1 MKKKQTKT
9 GPKSVTGFSI
19 LKIYLQEKQQ
29 KEDWILNRKRRN
41 RAGFFLGIL
50 LLLFGSMPAA
60 AARQESE
67 PNQLFATAA
76 CLMDGDTGRVLFGK
90 RETDPMAM
98 ASTTKIMTCILA
110 LENGGEQAVATAS
123 AQAAAAPKV
132 HLGVYEGEQFLLG
145 DLLYSLMLESHNDAA
160 VMIAETIGGSIEGFA
175 ALMNEKAAAIGC
187 TDTHFVTPN
196 GLDASDAGGDHHT
209 TAADLARI
217 MRYCIKTSPKA
228 TEFLAVTQTRSYTFW
243 DLEKKNMFNCCNHN
257 ALLDQMEG
265 AISGK
270 TGFTAKA
277 GYCYTGALERDGK
290 CLIVTLLA
298 CGWPNHKNYKWTD
311 AAKLLNYGLESYT
324 YRDVLDHSWKPGR
337 IEVTD
342 GVYDGLLQTKSSASL
357 TLVSPALDP
366 ARSLPVLLK
375 ETEIPKKD
383 IFLPEL
389 IEAPVKK
396 GEKVGSVTY
405 SIDGMLLAE
414 YPVYAAETIEK
425 IDYGWCMEQVAE
437 RLSVTPLCES
447 PLRRVSFERI
457 FQILQRNSVTAVTTE
472 QTSAIGSA

>member
-19 LKIYLQEKQQ
+19 LKIYLQEKRQ

-50 LLLFGSMPAA
+50 LLLFGSMPVA

-160 VMIAETIGGSIEGFA
+160 VMIAETISGSIEGFA
-175 ALMNEKAAAIGC
+175 ALMNEKAAVIGC

-311 AAKLLNYGLESYT
+311 VAKLLNYGLESYT

-357 TLVSPALDP
+357 GLVSPALDP

-437 RLSVTPLCES
+437 RLFCHASV
-447 PLRRVSFERI
+447 
-457 FQILQRNSVTAVTTE
+457 
-472 QTSAIGSA
+472 

>member
-98 ASTTKIMTCILA
+98 ASTTKTMTCILA

-132 HLGVYEGEQFLLG
+132 HLGVYEGERFLLG

-160 VMIAETIGGSIEGFA
+160 VMIAETISGSIEGFA

-298 CGWPNHKNYKWTD
+298 CGWPNHKNYKWAD

-405 SIDGMLLAE
+405 SIDGILLAE

-437 RLSVTPLCES
+437 RLFCHASV
-447 PLRRVSFERI
+447 
-457 FQILQRNSVTAVTTE
+457 
-472 QTSAIGSA
+472 

>member
-160 VMIAETIGGSIEGFA
+160 VMIADTIGGSIEGFA

-298 CGWPNHKNYKWTD
+298 CGWPNHKNYKWAD

-396 GEKVGSVTY
+396 GEKVGSMTY
-405 SIDGMLLAE
+405 SIDGILLAE

-437 RLSVTPLCES
+437 RLFCHASV
-447 PLRRVSFERI
+447 
-457 FQILQRNSVTAVTTE
+457 
-472 QTSAIGSA
+472 

>member
-298 CGWPNHKNYKWTD
+298 CGWPNHKNYKWAD

-357 TLVSPALDP
+357 SLVSPALDP

-396 GEKVGSVTY
+396 GEKVGSMTY
-405 SIDGMLLAE
+405 SIDGILLAE

-437 RLSVTPLCES
+437 RLFCHASV
-447 PLRRVSFERI
+447 
-457 FQILQRNSVTAVTTE
+457 
-472 QTSAIGSA
+472 

>member
-298 CGWPNHKNYKWTD
+298 CGWPNHKNYKWAD

-357 TLVSPALDP
+357 SLVSPALDP

-405 SIDGMLLAE
+405 SIDGILLAE

-437 RLSVTPLCES
+437 RLFCHASV
-447 PLRRVSFERI
+447 
-457 FQILQRNSVTAVTTE
+457 
-472 QTSAIGSA
+472 

>member
-1 MKKKQTKT
+1 MILQGTSYNEDEADKNRPQKRDRLFCFRDLFERRTTK
-9 GPKSVTGFSI
+9 G
-19 LKIYLQEKQQ
+19 
-29 KEDWILNRKRRN
+29 DWSLTRKRRN

-50 LLLFGSMPAA
+50 LLLFGSLPAA
-60 AARQESE
+60 AAGQESE

-90 RETDPMAM
+90 RGTDPMAM

-110 LENGGEQAVATAS
+110 LENGEEETVVTAS

-196 GLDASDAGGDHHT
+196 GLDDSDAGGDHHT

-217 MRYCIKTSPKA
+217 MRYCIKNSPKA

-243 DLEKKNMFNCCNHN
+243 DLEKKNMFNCYNHN

-298 CGWPNHKNYKWTD
+298 CGWPNHKNYKWAD

-342 GVYDGLLQTKSSASL
+342 GVYDGMLQTKSSASL
-357 TLVSPALDP
+357 SLVSPALDP

-405 SIDGMLLAE
+405 SMDGILLAE

-425 IDYGWCMEQVAE
+425 IDYRWCVEQVAE
-437 RLSVTPLCES
+437 RLFCHASV
-447 PLRRVSFERI
+447 
-457 FQILQRNSVTAVTTE
+457 
-472 QTSAIGSA
+472 

>member
-41 RAGFFLGIL
+41 KAGFFLGIL

-298 CGWPNHKNYKWTD
+298 CGWPNHKNYKWAD

-357 TLVSPALDP
+357 SLVSPALDP

-405 SIDGMLLAE
+405 SIDGILLAE

-437 RLSVTPLCES
+437 RLFCHASV
-447 PLRRVSFERI
+447 
-457 FQILQRNSVTAVTTE
+457 
-472 QTSAIGSA
+472 

>member
-132 HLGVYEGEQFLLG
+132 HLGVYKGEQFLLG

-298 CGWPNHKNYKWTD
+298 CGWPNHKNYKWAD

-396 GEKVGSVTY
+396 GEKVGSMTY
-405 SIDGMLLAE
+405 SIDGILLAE

-437 RLSVTPLCES
+437 RLFCHASV
-447 PLRRVSFERI
+447 
-457 FQILQRNSVTAVTTE
+457 
-472 QTSAIGSA
+472 

>member
-217 MRYCIKTSPKA
+217 LRYCIKTSPKA

-298 CGWPNHKNYKWTD
+298 CGWPNHKNYKWAD

-396 GEKVGSVTY
+396 GEKVGSMTY
-405 SIDGMLLAE
+405 SIDGILLAE

-437 RLSVTPLCES
+437 RLFCHASV
-447 PLRRVSFERI
+447 
-457 FQILQRNSVTAVTTE
+457 
-472 QTSAIGSA
+472 

>member
-9 GPKSVTGFSI
+9 DPKSVTGFSI

-110 LENGGEQAVATAS
+110 LENGREQAVATAS

-298 CGWPNHKNYKWTD
+298 CGWPNHKNYKWAD

-357 TLVSPALDP
+357 SLVSPALDP

-396 GEKVGSVTY
+396 GEKVGSMTY
-405 SIDGMLLAE
+405 SIDGILLAE
-414 YPVYAAETIEK
+414 YPVYADETIEK

-437 RLSVTPLCES
+437 RLFCHASV
-447 PLRRVSFERI
+447 
-457 FQILQRNSVTAVTTE
+457 
-472 QTSAIGSA
+472 

>member
-160 VMIAETIGGSIEGFA
+160 VMIAETIGESIEGFA

-298 CGWPNHKNYKWTD
+298 CGWPNHKNYKWAD

-396 GEKVGSVTY
+396 GEKVGSMTY
-405 SIDGMLLAE
+405 SIDGILLAE

-437 RLSVTPLCES
+437 RLFCHASV
-447 PLRRVSFERI
+447 
-457 FQILQRNSVTAVTTE
+457 
-472 QTSAIGSA
+472 

>member
-1 MKKKQTKT
+1 MILQGTSYNEDEADKNRPQKRDRLFCFRDLFERRTTK
-9 GPKSVTGFSI
+9 G
-19 LKIYLQEKQQ
+19 
-29 KEDWILNRKRRN
+29 DWSLTRKRRN

-50 LLLFGSMPAA
+50 LLLFGSLPAA
-60 AARQESE
+60 AAGQESE

-90 RETDPMAM
+90 RGTDPMAM

-110 LENGGEQAVATAS
+110 LENGEEETVVTAS

-160 VMIAETIGGSIEGFA
+160 VMIAESIGGSIEGFA

-243 DLEKKNMFNCCNHN
+243 DLEKKNMFNCYNHN

-298 CGWPNHKNYKWTD
+298 CGWPSHKNYKWAD

-357 TLVSPALDP
+357 SLVSPALDP

-383 IFLPEL
+383 IFLPEF

-437 RLSVTPLCES
+437 RLFCHASV
-447 PLRRVSFERI
+447 
-457 FQILQRNSVTAVTTE
+457 
-472 QTSAIGSA
+472 

>member
-41 RAGFFLGIL
+41 RVGFFLGIL

-160 VMIAETIGGSIEGFA
+160 VIGGSIEGFA

-324 YRDVLDHSWKPGR
+324 YRDVLDHSWKLGR

-405 SIDGMLLAE
+405 SIGGMLLAE

-437 RLSVTPLCES
+437 RLFCHASV
-447 PLRRVSFERI
+447 
-457 FQILQRNSVTAVTTE
+457 
-472 QTSAIGSA
+472 

>member
-41 RAGFFLGIL
+41 RAGFFLGML

-298 CGWPNHKNYKWTD
+298 CGWPNHKNYKWAD

-396 GEKVGSVTY
+396 GEKVGSMTY
-405 SIDGMLLAE
+405 SIDGILLAE

-437 RLSVTPLCES
+437 RLFCHASV
-447 PLRRVSFERI
+447 
-457 FQILQRNSVTAVTTE
+457 
-472 QTSAIGSA
+472 

>member
-41 RAGFFLGIL
+41 RTGFFLGIL

-298 CGWPNHKNYKWTD
+298 CGWPNHKNYKWAD

-357 TLVSPALDP
+357 GLVSPALDP

-396 GEKVGSVTY
+396 GEKVGSMTY
-405 SIDGMLLAE
+405 SIDGILLAE

-437 RLSVTPLCES
+437 RLFCHASV
-447 PLRRVSFERI
+447 
-457 FQILQRNSVTAVTTE
+457 
-472 QTSAIGSA
+472 

>member
-160 VMIAETIGGSIEGFA
+160 VMIAETNGGSIEGFA

-298 CGWPNHKNYKWTD
+298 CGWPNHKNYKWAD

-396 GEKVGSVTY
+396 GEKVGSMTY
-405 SIDGMLLAE
+405 SIDGILLAE

-437 RLSVTPLCES
+437 RLFCHASV
-447 PLRRVSFERI
+447 
-457 FQILQRNSVTAVTTE
+457 
-472 QTSAIGSA
+472 

>member
-298 CGWPNHKNYKWTD
+298 CGWPNHKNYKWAD
-311 AAKLLNYGLESYT
+311 AAKLLNYGMESYT

-437 RLSVTPLCES
+437 RLFCHASV
-447 PLRRVSFERI
+447 
-457 FQILQRNSVTAVTTE
+457 
-472 QTSAIGSA
+472 

>member
-160 VMIAETIGGSIEGFA
+160 VMIAETISGSIEGFA

-298 CGWPNHKNYKWTD
+298 CGWPNHKNYKWAD

-396 GEKVGSVTY
+396 GEKVGSMTY
-405 SIDGMLLAE
+405 SIDGILLAE

-437 RLSVTPLCES
+437 RLFCHASV
-447 PLRRVSFERI
+447 
-457 FQILQRNSVTAVTTE
+457 
-472 QTSAIGSA
+472 

>member
-160 VMIAETIGGSIEGFA
+160 VMIAETIGGSIDGFA

-298 CGWPNHKNYKWTD
+298 CGWPNHKNYKWAD

-437 RLSVTPLCES
+437 RLFCHASV
-447 PLRRVSFERI
+447 
-457 FQILQRNSVTAVTTE
+457 
-472 QTSAIGSA
+472 

>member
-175 ALMNEKAAAIGC
+175 ALMNEKAAAIGG

-311 AAKLLNYGLESYT
+311 AAKHLNYGLESYT

-357 TLVSPALDP
+357 GLVSPALDP

-437 RLSVTPLCES
+437 RLFCHASV
-447 PLRRVSFERI
+447 
-457 FQILQRNSVTAVTTE
+457 
-472 QTSAIGSA
+472 

>member
-298 CGWPNHKNYKWTD
+298 CGWPNHKNYKWAD

-357 TLVSPALDP
+357 GLVSPALDP

-437 RLSVTPLCES
+437 RLFCHASV
-447 PLRRVSFERI
+447 
-457 FQILQRNSVTAVTTE
+457 
-472 QTSAIGSA
+472 

>member
-1 MKKKQTKT
+1 M
-9 GPKSVTGFSI
+9 
-19 LKIYLQEKQQ
+19 
-29 KEDWILNRKRRN
+29 NRKRRN

-298 CGWPNHKNYKWTD
+298 CGWPNHKNYKWAD

-396 GEKVGSVTY
+396 GEKVGSMTY
-405 SIDGMLLAE
+405 SIDGILLAE

-437 RLSVTPLCES
+437 RLFCHASV
-447 PLRRVSFERI
+447 
-457 FQILQRNSVTAVTTE
+457 
-472 QTSAIGSA
+472 

>member
-1 MKKKQTKT
+1 MEKEQTRA

-19 LKIYLQEKQQ
+19 LKIYPQEKQQ

-243 DLEKKNMFNCCNHN
+243 DLKKKNMFNCYNHN

-298 CGWPNHKNYKWTD
+298 CGWPNHKNYKWAD

-324 YRDVLDHSWKPGR
+324 YRDVLDQIGR
-337 IEVTD
+337 
-342 GVYDGLLQTKSSASL
+342 ASC
-357 TLVSPALDP
+357 
-366 ARSLPVLLK
+366 R
-375 ETEIPKKD
+375 
-383 IFLPEL
+383 
-389 IEAPVKK
+389 
-396 GEKVGSVTY
+396 
-405 SIDGMLLAE
+405 
-414 YPVYAAETIEK
+414 
-425 IDYGWCMEQVAE
+425 E
-437 RLSVTPLCES
+437 R
-447 PLRRVSFERI
+447 
-457 FQILQRNSVTAVTTE
+457 
-472 QTSAIGSA
+472 G

>member
-132 HLGVYEGEQFLLG
+132 HLGVYEGERFLLG

-298 CGWPNHKNYKWTD
+298 CGWPNHKNYKWAD

-396 GEKVGSVTY
+396 GEKVGSMTY
-405 SIDGMLLAE
+405 SIDGILLAE

-437 RLSVTPLCES
+437 RLFCHASV
-447 PLRRVSFERI
+447 
-457 FQILQRNSVTAVTTE
+457 
-472 QTSAIGSA
+472 

>member
-110 LENGGEQAVATAS
+110 LENGREQAVATAS

-298 CGWPNHKNYKWTD
+298 CGWPNQKNYKWAD

-396 GEKVGSVTY
+396 GEKVGSMTY
-405 SIDGMLLAE
+405 SIDGILLAE

-437 RLSVTPLCES
+437 RLFCHASV
-447 PLRRVSFERI
+447 
-457 FQILQRNSVTAVTTE
+457 
-472 QTSAIGSA
+472 